1 MELGLFQQQNLSLV
15 MTAELRQAIAILQYP
30 CYELSR
36 FLQEQAV
43 ENPLIELSESSA
55 VFEKSKR
62 KRFKKTVLTR
72 MLT

>member
-36 FLQEQAV
+36 FLQ
-43 ENPLIELSESSA
+43 
-55 VFEKSKR
+55 
-62 KRFKKTVLTR
+62 
-72 MLT
+72 